1 MKALYV
7 TDRRAASDERF
18 EEVLESLAGS
28 PLLAVQLREKGASD
42 RETLA
47 WAAAA
52 RRALGP
58 DVALYVNRRFD
69 LALASRAEGVH
80 LPSDGLPLPRV
91 RANTPRGL
99 RVGVSTHSAAEAA
112 EAISG
117 GADLVVI
124 GPMFS
129 TPSKTS
135 LGEPLGPDAL
145 AGLPPTREHRSDVF
159 AIGGI
164 SEENLA
170 LLEPYRDRIS
180 GVAGIRLFQEAPDPG
195 AVARRIAGR

>member
-1 MKALYV
+1 MKTLYV
-7 TDRRAASDERF
+7 TDRPAVSDERF
-18 EEVLESLAGS
+18 EAVLESLAGA
-28 PLLAVQLREKGASD
+28 PLLTVQLREKGASD
-42 RETLA
+42 RQTIA

-69 LALASRAEGVH
+69 LALASGAEGVH

-91 RANTPRGL
+91 RANTPRGF

-124 GPMFS
+124 GPVFS
-129 TPSKTS
+129 TPAKAP
-135 LGEPLGPDAL
+135 LGDPLGPEAL
-145 AGLPPTREHRSDVF
+145 RDLPPAREHGSDVF

-164 SEENLA
+164 SEENVA

-180 GVAGIRLFQEAPDPG
+180 GVAGIRLFQDAPDPG
-195 AVARRIAGR
+195 AVARRIARR

>member
-7 TDRRAASDERF
+7 TERRAISDERF
-18 EEVLESLAGS
+18 EGVLESLEGA
-28 PLLAVQLREKGASD
+28 PLLTVQLREKETAD
-42 RETLA
+42 RQTLA

-58 DVALYVNRRFD
+58 DVPLYVNRRFD
-69 LALASRAEGVH
+69 LALAAGAVGVH

-91 RANTPRGL
+91 RANTPRGF
-99 RVGVSTHSAAEAA
+99 RVGVSTHSAAGAA

-124 GPMFS
+124 GPVFS
-129 TPSKTS
+129 TPSKAS
-135 LGEPLGPDAL
+135 FGEPLGPEAL
-145 AGLPPTREHRSDVF
+145 ADLPPAREHGSEVF

-164 SEENLA
+164 SEENLNM
-170 LLEPYRDRIS
+170 LEPYRDRIS
-180 GVAGIRLFQEAPDPG
+180 GVAGIRLFQEASDPG
-195 AVARRIAGR
+195 AVARRIAQR